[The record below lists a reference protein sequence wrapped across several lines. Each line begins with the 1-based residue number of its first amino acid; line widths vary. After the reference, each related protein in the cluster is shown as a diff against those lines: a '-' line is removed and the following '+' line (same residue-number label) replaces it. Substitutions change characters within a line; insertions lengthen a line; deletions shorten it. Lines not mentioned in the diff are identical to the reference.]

1 MPFGCISRFLKL
13 AHGRGNA
20 GGARHC
26 RELLNRAPV
35 GNQIRQG
42 VLLLDPPARSARGD
56 KWHLNEIA
64 ISTRP
69 NNIGSGALSTRMAS
83 FSRS

>member
-26 RELLNRAPV
+26 RDLLNRAPA
-35 GNQIRQG
+35 GNQFGKAFSFWIRQRAPRAATNG
-42 VLLLDPPARSARGD
+42 
-56 KWHLNEIA
+56 I
-64 ISTRP
+64 
-69 NNIGSGALSTRMAS
+69 
-83 FSRS
+83 